1 MKIMI
6 APESS
11 PETFPY
17 EHLKPIV
24 RLLLENGNEP
34 SKPRGEQKSDEL
46 RFYKNRDG
54 WICILR
60 YPIDFDLIR
69 RECDLPDSIRLDEKQ
84 DTILCERS
92 WIEIR
97 GNIT

>member
-1 MKIMI
+1 MKITI
-6 APESS
+6 APES
-11 PETFPY
+11 PPGTVPY

-34 SKPRGEQKSDEL
+34 SQPRGEQKTDEL
-46 RFYKNRDG
+46 GFYKNRDG
-54 WICILR
+54 WICILH
-60 YPIDFDLIR
+60 YPIDSDLIH
-69 RECDLPDSIRLDEKQ
+69 RECDLPDSIKLNEKQ